1 MCPLPRPP
9 PSPTPTPPCAAAL
22 GPAAVAA
29 ATAPDDDFHAVAVQ
43 ASANPLLPG
52 LLEQVTPLLRRL
64 ERARF
69 GSLAGR
75 GSVADHDR
83 IIALC
88 ADRRADDA
96 ARATHEN
103 WSTLGRLLHLDDE
116 DPSPTAPIEGA
127 PWPSPT
133 SPATS

>member
-1 MCPLPRPP
+1 MERSGSYLRTGAMTM
-9 PSPTPTPPCAAAL
+9 PSTTTDAGTETPQP
-22 GPAAVAA
+22 G
-29 ATAPDDDFHAVAVQ
+29 
-43 ASANPLLPG
+43 LPG
-52 LLEQVTPLLRRL
+52 LLEQVTPQLRRL

-69 GSLAGR
+69 ASLAGR

-116 DPSPTAPIEGA
+116 DPSPTAPTEGT

-133 SPATS
+133 SPASS

>member
-1 MCPLPRPP
+1 MPP
-9 PSPTPTPPCAAAL
+9 PARARVERPKSL
-22 GPAAVAA
+22 R
-29 ATAPDDDFHAVAVQ
+29 DD
-43 ASANPLLPG
+43 ANPLLPG

-64 ERARF
+64 ERTRF

-83 IIALC
+83 IIARC
-88 ADRRADDA
+88 AEGRADDA
-96 ARATHEN
+96 ARAAHEN

-116 DPSPTAPIEGA
+116 ADSITTRSPEGA

-133 SPATS
+133 SPATG

>member
-1 MCPLPRPP
+1 MPRHPVQYIACRCLPALVSSAR
-9 PSPTPTPPCAAAL
+9 SRCATTPTRC
-22 GPAAVAA
+22 
-29 ATAPDDDFHAVAVQ
+29 
-43 ASANPLLPG
+43 SG

-64 ERARF
+64 ERTRF

-83 IIALC
+83 IIARC
-88 ADRRADDA
+88 AEGRADDA
-96 ARATHEN
+96 ARAAHEN

-116 DPSPTAPIEGA
+116 ADSITTRSPEGA

-133 SPATS
+133 SPATG

>member
-1 MCPLPRPP
+1 MPLPARSAAERPM
-9 PSPTPTPPCAAAL
+9 SL
-22 GPAAVAA
+22 RY
-29 ATAPDDDFHAVAVQ
+29 DEFHAVAVQ

-83 IIALC
+83 IIELSAEG
-88 ADRRADDA
+88 RADDA
-96 ARATHEN
+96 ARAAHEN
-103 WSTLGRLLHLDDE
+103 WSTLGRLLHLDEADE
-116 DPSPTAPIEGA
+116 ADHAHAPATTPSPEGA

-133 SPATS
+133 SPATG